1 MRRGEKGIIASPS
14 RSSHGCLSPSPFSL
28 RYRGRCWQSRG
39 CPASPALCSAVPAGS
54 ARARPQL
61 EDGTARCGVPR
72 ELPGPPGHLRVSEG
86 PPAASGGHGLGR
98 GNRQPEP
105 GRGAGRAVA
114 FRAAGQSAQ
123 ISLICVTP
131 MNKIARRQPGTIQ
144 REPLSEGGR
153 FSGAAGARASVTCL
167 PSAIRQLRTQST
179 GPSLH
184 TVARRAVLPVPRAV
198 RTVTLCV
205 LWCCS
210 SCCSYSLKSRSPLSE
225 QCILPFHSYRHMC
238 AVFSLLN
245 SSSIE
250 FLKKKNIYIYVNWK
264 KQ

>member
-1 MRRGEKGIIASPS
+1 MA
-14 RSSHGCLSPSPFSL
+14 
-28 RYRGRCWQSRG
+28 
-39 CPASPALCSAVPAGS
+39 AS
-54 ARARPQL
+54 ARAPSPS
-61 EDGTARCGVPR
+61 GTAVGAGRAAAARRALPFVLLSRRGQPVPGR
-72 ELPGPPGHLRVSEG
+72 SWRTAPLGAASPGSCPAPPGHLRVSEG

-250 FLKKKNIYIYVNWK
+250 FLKKKKNIYM
-264 KQ
+264 